1 MYMFNEMHATIPAS
15 AKSLKNVCFFLFAID
30 WPKNVCFFFK
40 VVYTESNYYRKN
52 SQRGRKSPANRKAGL
67 VCRIL
72 EGKYLF

>member
-15 AKSLKNVCFFLFAID
+15 AKSLKNVCFF
-30 WPKNVCFFFK
+30 VCYRLAEERLFFFK

-52 SQRGRKSPANRKAGL
+52 SQRGRKSPANRKARL